1 MKNDT
6 PTSTLIILDLK
17 SPLFIFYNQKMKKLK
32 RQTGQSIPPRVEIA
46 ECNLPSNSWITA
58 VCRAASTS
66 GAPKI
71 ARTSTWATHLAPPS
85 RTSSDGV
92 GSHPMVRCHACHY
105 LTSQLADEGPA
116 FRVTI
121 RLAVLPKPVLQGVA
135 VKKSSNA
142 SKEMISAK
150 LPGEVLQRA
159 QTFRY
164 LQSTAQTINGY
175 GFSWKSD
182 TPLYCCTGV
191 VIWML

>member
-1 MKNDT
+1 MELG
-6 PTSTLIILDLK
+6 PTQWLDA
-17 SPLFIFYNQKMKKLK
+17 M
-32 RQTGQSIPPRVEIA
+32 
-46 ECNLPSNSWITA
+46 
-58 VCRAASTS
+58 
-66 GAPKI
+66 
-71 ARTSTWATHLAPPS
+71 
-85 RTSSDGV
+85 
-92 GSHPMVRCHACHY
+92 HAIS

-159 QTFRY
+159 QTFWY
-164 LQSTAQTINGY
+164 LQSNAQTINGY
-175 GFSWKSD
+175 GFSWKLD

-191 VIWML
+191 LIWMLYAGLKKGKTCPPKNTRKSKASILAMLGTSNKHQHETLCKSECSTYAANHVM